1 MAIFSFP
8 AIAAALVVA
17 ILAILF
23 GLGLIAFAR
32 RVLENTVAGLV
43 ALFAINYAAGA
54 LGIESLKITINTA
67 SVLLAGVLGLAGV
80 GLLIILN
87 LLGITVG

>member
-8 AIAAALVVA
+8 AIAAALAVA
-17 ILAILF
+17 IITILL
-23 GLGLIAFAR
+23 GLGLVAFAK

-43 ALFAINYAAGA
+43 ALLVINYAADS
-54 LGIESLKITINTA
+54 LGIESLKITINLA
-67 SVLLAGVLGLAGV
+67 SILLAGVLGLAGV

-87 LLGITVG
+87 LLGIAVG